1 MTLKGNQNKLDANN
15 DNVINKKDFE
25 ILRKKKIKKKV
36 KKKIKWVINVQFVV
50 AI

>member
-25 ILRKKKIKKKV
+25 ILNAKNKNKNKNKKKV
-36 KKKIKWVINVQFVV
+36 KKKTG
-50 AI
+50 